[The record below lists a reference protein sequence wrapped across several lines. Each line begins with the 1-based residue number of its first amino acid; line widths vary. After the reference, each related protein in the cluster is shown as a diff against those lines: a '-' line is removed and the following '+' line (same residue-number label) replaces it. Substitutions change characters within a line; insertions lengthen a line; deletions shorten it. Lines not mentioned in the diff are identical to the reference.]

1 MEDVKHRKSIMDKI
15 KKNVSLSGYT
25 TFKVGGPADYLVEIV
40 NEFEFKEAIQWAIE
54 RDIRYFILG
63 KGSNV
68 LFSDDGYRGLI
79 IYTGGYKR
87 IFRIDN
93 RIIAEAGAMIDE
105 LIDYAT
111 DNSLTGLEFLAGL
124 PGSVGGAVYMNARA
138 YGGEI
143 SRVITEGRVLIVD
156 EKDKKIKEAKLNREA
171 MDFSYKKSIFQS
183 GNIYLMEAVF
193 YLKKGNPLEIKEKIS
208 EIRTLRKSK
217 GEYLFP
223 NAGCIFKND
232 YSAGKSTGRIIDEC
246 GLKGMRVG
254 KAEVYEKHANFII
267 NKGGA
272 NASDIYKLIN
282 FIEEEVIRKTGI
294 KLQKEIVLVGFDQ

>member
-15 KKNVSLSGYT
+15 RKNVSLSGYT
-25 TFKVGGPADYLVEIV
+25 TFKVGGPADYLVEIE
-40 NEFEFKEAIQWAIE
+40 NKFEFKEAIQWSIE
-54 RDIRYFILG
+54 RGIRYFILG

-79 IYTGGYKR
+79 IYTGGYRR
-87 IFRIDN
+87 IFGIDN
-93 RIIAEAGAMIDE
+93 RVIAEAGAVIDK
-105 LIDYAT
+105 LIDYAA

-143 SRVITEGRVLIVD
+143 SKVITEGRVLIVD
-156 EKDKKIKEAKLNREA
+156 EKDKKIKEAKLSRED
-171 MDFSYKKSIFQS
+171 MGFSYKKSIFQDV
-183 GNIYLMEAVF
+183 NIYLMEAVF
-193 YLKKGNPLEIKEKIS
+193 FLKKGNPLEIKEKIS

-232 YSAGKSTGRIIDEC
+232 YSVGKSSGRIIDEC

-282 FIEEEVIRKTGI
+282 LIEEEVRRKTGI
-294 KLQKEIVLVGFDQ
+294 KLQREIVLVGFDK